1 MLLAF
6 YKRWMRLTRIKLLGW
21 VFARFAGYMTVAVA
35 EDSRIKSLVTVAP
48 WIHDTAI
55 LNTVYGGEKAVQEK
69 INIGRVAKQKFEQTG
84 KAEYVPAASKTNK
97 NAPMYGEIDYYL
109 NPQRGAIPQ
118 WDNKFAVMSWA
129 EWLTFKP
136 MSQAKNINVPTLFVH
151 SEKAAIPDGARQ
163 FFNDIPSKNKSFV
176 WLDNRT
182 QFDFY
187 DQEGTVNQAVAEVS
201 KFLKKSL

>member
-1 MLLAF
+1 
-6 YKRWMRLTRIKLLGW
+6 MRSDFSVLTLMQSLPHLGQ
-21 VFARFAGYMTVAVA
+21 FHIHQ
-35 EDSRIKSLVTVAP
+35 SRASITIILPAP
-48 WIHDTAI
+48 I
-55 LNTVYGGEKAVQEK
+55 
-69 INIGRVAKQKFEQTG
+69 
-84 KAEYVPAASKTNK
+84 
-97 NAPMYGEIDYYL
+97 YGEIDYYL

-151 SEKAAIPDGARQ
+151 SQKAAISNGARQ

-187 DQEGTVNQAVAEVS
+187 DQEGTVNQAVGEVS
-201 KFLKKSL
+201 KFLSKSL